1 MRVLAFNGSP
11 RPEGNTSTIVS
22 AVLEG
27 AREGG
32 ANTTHV
38 MLDELE
44 LKGCQGCLSCRKNPG
59 NCARRDGLSP
69 YLEKIKSCDAVLV
82 GCPIYMYHVSG
93 QMKLLVDRLYSFW
106 VDTPDGGYKSA
117 LPAGKKFA
125 LVTSQ
130 GYPDADMY
138 KKTIRWLGGMV
149 GGLDMQFKGKIVHT
163 DSAANPAKNDA
174 ELLEKARRIGL
185 ALAGSSAD

>member
-11 RPEGNTSTIVS
+11 RPQGNTSIIVG
-22 AVLEG
+22 AILEG
-27 AREGG
+27 ATEGG
-32 ANTTHV
+32 AETTHV
-38 MLDELE
+38 MLDELD

-69 YLEKIKSCDAVLV
+69 YLEELKSCDAVVV
-82 GCPIYMYHVSG
+82 GCPIYMYHVAG

-106 VDTPDGGYKSA
+106 EDMPDGGYRST

-130 GYPDADMY
+130 GYPDAEMY
-138 KKTIRWLGGMV
+138 KKSIRWLGGMV
-149 GGLDMQFKGKIVHT
+149 GGLDMKYVGKIVHT
-163 DSAANPAKNDA
+163 DSAAKPAKHDA
-174 ELLEKARRIGL
+174 ELLEKARHIGL
-185 ALAGSSAD
+185 ELAGSPAD

>member
-32 ANTTHV
+32 AETTHV

-59 NCARRDGLSP
+59 NCARRDGLTP
-69 YLEKIKSCDAVLV
+69 YLEELKSCDAVLV

-93 QMKLLVDRLYSFW
+93 QMKI
-106 VDTPDGGYKSA
+106 
-117 LPAGKKFA
+117 AG
-125 LVTSQ
+125 
-130 GYPDADMY
+130 
-138 KKTIRWLGGMV
+138 V
-149 GGLDMQFKGKIVHT
+149 GQTL
-163 DSAANPAKNDA
+163 
-174 ELLEKARRIGL
+174 
-185 ALAGSSAD
+185 